1 MYVDPRSATATGQLP
16 GWRTFIVSRI
26 RGVSTLELGN
36 TFFGKPVQFPIAPG
50 YNPNWYSGQGT
61 PLYLTK

>member
-1 MYVDPRSATATGQLP
+1 LP

-26 RGVSTLELGN
+26 RGVSTLELGK
-36 TFFGKPVQFPIAPG
+36 TFFGKPVQFPLGPG

-61 PLYLTK
+61 PLYLAK